1 MKPLLGTICACLI
14 EVGVT
19 AVLLNLLE
27 ILDFGYCCCERSER
41 AWVEEGSNSAGES
54 EGIFIFCKRLM
65 K

>member
-1 MKPLLGTICACLI
+1 LI
-14 EVGVT
+14 GIIWVGLVEVGVT

-27 ILDFGYCCCERSER
+27 IVYFGLCELMER
-41 AWVEEGSNSAGES
+41 AWVDEGSISAAER